1 MKLNIIINIINKNG
15 KKKYEF
21 INFSLPDYMS
31 IPKGFIINL
40 SFDLSIKKDNIF
52 IEFLEKKY
60 LNDNGNIIEKINDY
74 KIDKTF
80 LKKSMEILDF
90 YFYLNFFEF
99 EYNDLSDSLKE
110 KYNKIY
116 NFLSIHNPS
125 ITYNFLKK

>member
-1 MKLNIIINIINKNG
+1 
-15 KKKYEF
+15 
-21 INFSLPDYMS
+21 MS